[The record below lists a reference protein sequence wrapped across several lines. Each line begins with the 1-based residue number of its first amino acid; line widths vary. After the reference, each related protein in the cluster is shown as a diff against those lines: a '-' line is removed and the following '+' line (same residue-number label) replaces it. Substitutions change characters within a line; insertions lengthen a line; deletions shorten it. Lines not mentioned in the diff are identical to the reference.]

1 MEGIQTMIFMNR
13 MLGKITG
20 ELTGEVNGLYQI
32 RLTEDQNL
40 WNPIRQQ
47 EVPYKQGQT
56 IYARKLETTIIT
68 DEDKKKLVEIKTI
81 KSGDTKLFINGIEI
95 DASVVSIDTR
105 WDPEDEALIVNLSFR
120 AEDITFG

>member
-1 MEGIQTMIFMNR
+1 MIFINR

-20 ELTGEVNGLYQI
+20 ELTGEFNDLYQI

-56 IYARKLETTIIT
+56 IYARKQETTIIT

-95 DASVVSIDTR
+95 YASVVSIDTR